1 MYVPILKIDRCID
14 IKYIMYKIYIFRNGL
29 FEQQGIKAPT
39 AYKTGTT
46 ICGVIYK
53 VDFLDKY

>member
-1 MYVPILKIDRCID
+1 
-14 IKYIMYKIYIFRNGL
+14 MYKIKIFRNGL

-53 VDFLDKY
+53 VDFLDKD